1 MLKILFLIIYFSL
14 SVFVNPLRSQLKSL
28 KSLKSKVTK
37 EVKKVVDKE
46 VKPLTLDHNIKKIR
60 YNPLKSVNKVGLD
73 VVFSGNNPNKIG
85 VSLNRVEFD
94 LFIDGKH
101 ASKFYNDKKIIIPKN
116 GDFSFEEKADLKLS
130 VMGKAIFNSIIKKKA
145 KYRVDGTYYIET
157 SLGTFPL
164 KAKLAEK
171 EM

>member
-1 MLKILFLIIYFSL
+1 MKNLFLLLYFSL
-14 SVFVNPLRSQLKSL
+14 SVSFNPLMSQLKNL
-28 KSLKSKVTK
+28 KSLKSKVTN

-46 VKPLTLDHNIKKIR
+46 VKPLTLDHKIKKIR

-73 VVFSGNNPNKIG
+73 VIFTGNNPNKLG

-116 GDFSFEEKADLKLS
+116 GDFSFEEKADLKLN

-157 SLGTFPL
+157 SFGTFPI

>member
-1 MLKILFLIIYFSL
+1 MIKVLIISLYFSI
-14 SVFVNPLRSQLKSL
+14 SVFFNPLSAQLKNL

-37 EVKKVVDKE
+37 KVKKVVDKE
-46 VKPLTLDHNIKKIR
+46 VKPLSLDHNVKKIR

-73 VVFSGNNPNKIG
+73 IIFTGNNPNKVG

-130 VMGKAIFNSIIKKKA
+130 VMGKVIFNSIIKKKA
-145 KYRVDGTYYIET
+145 KYRVDGTYFIET
-157 SLGTFPL
+157 TFGTFPV
-164 KAKLAEK
+164 KVKLAEK

>member
-1 MLKILFLIIYFSL
+1 MKNLFLLLYFSL
-14 SVFVNPLRSQLKSL
+14 SVSFNPLMSQLKNL
-28 KSLKSKVTK
+28 KSLKSKVTN

-46 VKPLTLDHNIKKIR
+46 VKPLTLDHKIKKIS

-73 VVFSGNNPNKIG
+73 VIFTGNNPNKLG

-116 GDFSFEEKADLKLS
+116 GDFSFEEKADLKLN

-157 SLGTFPL
+157 SFGTFPI

>member
-1 MLKILFLIIYFSL
+1 MLKTLFLIIYFSIL
-14 SVFVNPLRSQLKSL
+14 VFLNPLSSQFKNL

-37 EVKKVVDKE
+37 EVKKVVGKE
-46 VKPLTLDHNIKKIR
+46 VRPLTLDHSIEKIR

-73 VVFSGNNPNKIG
+73 IVFSGNNPNKIG

-116 GDFSFEEKADLKLS
+116 GIFSFEEKAELKLS
-130 VMGKAIFNSIIKKKA
+130 VMGRAIFNSIIKKKA

-157 SLGTFPL
+157 SIGTFQL